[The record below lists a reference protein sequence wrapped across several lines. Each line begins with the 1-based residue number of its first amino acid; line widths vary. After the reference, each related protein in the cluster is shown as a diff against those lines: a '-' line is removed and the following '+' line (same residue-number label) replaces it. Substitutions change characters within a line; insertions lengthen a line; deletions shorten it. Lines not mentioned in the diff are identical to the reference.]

1 MRLVLYSGGQ
11 NRENELLHQSLITL
25 CGSRERKRFTY
36 IPFCS
41 DNAGTFYNRIS
52 RRYRRFGFTDF
63 QCLPVDQ
70 PIETSELKKA
80 LRSHVIY
87 LAGGNTFYFLNHLKK
102 AGMMPHLRRF
112 ARQDGVLAGLSAG
125 ALIMTPNIRLA
136 AIPKYDA
143 DENESGLKDLSGLS
157 LTDFEFSP
165 HYSDS
170 EKRNRVLLNYS
181 KKTSS
186 PIYACGDGGGIVIE
200 GSKYT
205 HYGRTSV
212 FHRGGKFK
220 I

>member
-11 NRENELLHQSLITL
+11 NRENELLHESLLTL

-41 DNAGTFYNRIS
+41 DNANVFYKRIT
-52 RRYRRFGFTDF
+52 RRYARFGFTDF
-63 QCLPVDQ
+63 QCMPVDQ
-70 PIETSELKKA
+70 PIDPSDLKKA
-80 LRSHVIY
+80 LKSHVIY

-102 AGMMPHLRRF
+102 AGMMSHLKRF

-136 AIPKYDA
+136 GIPKYDA
-143 DENESGLKDLSGLS
+143 DKNEDGLKDLSGLA

-165 HYSDS
+165 HYAAT

-181 KKTSS
+181 KKAGS
-186 PIYACGDGGGIVIE
+186 PIYACSDGGGIVIE
-200 GSKYT
+200 GSKFT
-205 HYGRTSV
+205 AYGRTCV
-212 FHRGGKFK
+212 FHKGEKFK